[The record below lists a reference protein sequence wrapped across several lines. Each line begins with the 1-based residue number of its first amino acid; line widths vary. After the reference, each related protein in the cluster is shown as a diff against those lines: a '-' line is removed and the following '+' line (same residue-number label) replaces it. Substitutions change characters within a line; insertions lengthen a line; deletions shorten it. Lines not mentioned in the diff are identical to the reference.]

1 MYTSNSNTRQ
11 DQKMLKENTKFMGEI
26 PKEELNSA
34 WSIRKKRKETEERGR
49 ERWRREFKLNLNN
62 R

>member
-34 WSIRKKRKETEERGR
+34 WSIRKKREETEERGR
-49 ERWRREFKLNLNN
+49 ER
-62 R
+62 